1 MNNKLTT
8 LIIIALSMLTFV
20 LAQDGDAPPV
30 LPGAVNQGPIGGMVW
45 LAISGFILA
54 AKKYFGRHKK

>member
-20 LAQDGDAPPV
+20 VAQDPPD
-30 LPGAVNQGPIGGMVW
+30 LPGAPNQGPIPGMGW
-45 LAISGFILA
+45 LAMSGLILA
-54 AKKYFGRHKK
+54 AVKYFKSDK

>member
-20 LAQDGDAPPV
+20 LAQDPPD
-30 LPGAVNQGPIGGMVW
+30 LPGAPNQGHIGGLGW
-45 LAISGFILA
+45 IAISGLILA
-54 AKKYFGRHKK
+54 AKKYFGSYKK

>member
-8 LIIIALSMLTFV
+8 LIIILLSMLTFV
-20 LAQDGDAPPV
+20 LAQDPPP
-30 LPGAVNQGPIGGMVW
+30 LPGAPNQGPIGGMVW

-54 AKKYFGRHKK
+54 AKKYFGSH

>member
-20 LAQDGDAPPV
+20 LAQDPPP
-30 LPGAVNQGPIGGMVW
+30 LPGAPNQGPIGGMGW
-45 LAISGFILA
+45 LAMGGLILA
-54 AKKYFGRHKK
+54 AIKYFGSYKK

>member
-20 LAQDGDAPPV
+20 LAQDPPP
-30 LPGAVNQGPIGGMVW
+30 LPGAPNQGPIGGMAW
-45 LAISGFILA
+45 LAISGVVLA
-54 AKKYFGRHKK
+54 GKKYLNK

>member
-20 LAQDGDAPPV
+20 IAG
-30 LPGAVNQGPIGGMVW
+30 
-45 LAISGFILA
+45 
-54 AKKYFGRHKK
+54 KKYFDRNK

>member
-20 LAQDGDAPPV
+20 LAQDPPD
-30 LPGAVNQGPIGGMVW
+30 LPGAPNQGTIGGMEW
-45 LAISGFILA
+45 LVISGLILA
-54 AKKYFGRHKK
+54 AIKYFGSHKK

>member
-20 LAQDGDAPPV
+20 IAQDPPD
-30 LPGAVNQGPIGGMVW
+30 LPGAPNKGPIPGMGW
-45 LAISGFILA
+45 LAMSGLILA
-54 AKKYFGRHKK
+54 AIKYFGSHKK

>member
-20 LAQDGDAPPV
+20 LAQDPPDLPSAP
-30 LPGAVNQGPIGGMVW
+30 NQGPIGGMVW
-45 LAISGFILA
+45 LAISGIILA
-54 AKKYFGRHKK
+54 GKKYLNK

>member
-20 LAQDGDAPPV
+20 LAQDPPD
-30 LPGAVNQGPIGGMVW
+30 LPGPPNQGPIGGLCWMV
-45 LAISGFILA
+45 ISGLILA
-54 AKKYFGRHKK
+54 AKKYFGSHKK

>member
-20 LAQDGDAPPV
+20 LV
-30 LPGAVNQGPIGGMVW
+30 E
-45 LAISGFILA
+45 
-54 AKKYFGRHKK
+54 KKYFDRNK